1 MVREKHQNIT
11 KKDDFSSEIK
21 KLVLYNDEVNSFEF
35 VIKTLV
41 EVCEHDP
48 LQAEQC
54 AMIAH
59 SKGRCAIKSGTFKIL
74 KPLYTEI
81 NKRGLCADIE

>member
-1 MVREKHQNIT
+1 MVREKNQNIT
-11 KKDDFSSEIK
+11 KKNDFSSEIK
-21 KLVLYNDEVNSFEF
+21 ELVLFNDEINSFEF

-41 EVCEHDP
+41 EVCDHDP

-59 SKGRCAIKSGTFKIL
+59 SKGRCAIKSGTLKTL
-74 KPLYTEI
+74 KPLYNEI
-81 NKRGLCADIE
+81 NKRGLNADIE